1 MKTAIVT
8 GGANG
13 IGRCITEELIQRGY
27 YVAII
32 DKDQEAGERLSKN
45 LSEKQLLFYHG
56 NISEQEV
63 LDDFIKI
70 VIKKG
75 TQVDV
80 LVNNACY
87 SRGGL
92 DSCGYNDFNE
102 VLRVGVTAPFYLTQQ
117 FLPYFSKNASVINI
131 SSTRFMM
138 SQADTESYTA
148 AKGAIT
154 SLTHAMAVTLRGKVR
169 VNAVSPGWIDTQ
181 DGNWSDSD
189 RQQHLVQRVGQP
201 SDIANMILYLISDQ
215 AGFITG
221 QNFIIDGGMTKQ
233 MIYHDEEGW
242 DWHESRK

>member
-1 MKTAIVT
+1 MKKAIVT

-13 IGRCITEELIQRGY
+13 IGRCITKELIREGYDVGVIDTDEEAGQSLIEELPKEQIVFCHGD
-27 YVAII
+27 I
-32 DKDQEAGERLSKN
+32 
-45 LSEKQLLFYHG
+45 SEKQ
-56 NISEQEV
+56 E
-63 LDDFIKI
+63 LDDFVKK
-70 VIKKG
+70 VIH
-75 TQVDV
+75 QFEHIDV
-80 LVNNACY
+80 LINNACY

-92 DSCGYNDFNE
+92 DSCGYDEFNE

-154 SLTHAMAVTLRGKVR
+154 SLTHGMAVTLRGKVR
-169 VNAVSPGWIDTQ
+169 VNAISPGWIDTQ

-189 RQQHLVQRVGQP
+189 RQQHLVQRIGQP
-201 SDIANMILYLISDQ
+201 IDIANMILYLISDQ